1 MAKSLRS
8 AWWENA
14 IPLGILAAGMMVQ
27 APLEQRSYA
36 IVGVVICAI
45 AARVALVM
53 VRRTSAEL
61 FRERLAP
68 PSKLP
73 AEALRERVTA
83 LLQR

>member
-1 MAKSLRS
+1 MARSSRS

-14 IPLGILAAGMMVQ
+14 VPLGILAAGMMVQ
-27 APLEQRSYA
+27 APLDERSYA
-36 IVGVVICAI
+36 IVGVAICAF

-61 FRERLAP
+61 FSERLAP
-68 PSKLP
+68 PSKLA
-73 AEALRERVTA
+73 AEALRERVAA